1 MVRVYDVVFPDS
13 NGTPLPPPF
22 PRPSPLPPLASPQDE
37 MMCLVIQAMVYNEVH
52 QLFLGLVT
60 QLHQAVVE
68 VADNKQLRPLRA

>member
-1 MVRVYDVVFPDS
+1 
-13 NGTPLPPPF
+13 
-22 PRPSPLPPLASPQDE
+22 
-37 MMCLVIQAMVYNEVH
+37 MCLVIQAMVYNEVH